1 MKMFVIMWL
10 FHLAVA
16 GFVVIFAFGLL
27 RVAVVCIA
35 AGINLGLISTRLA
48 LVVYTCSVLV

>member
-1 MKMFVIMWL
+1 MIMWL

-16 GFVVIFAFGLL
+16 GFVVIFGFGLL
-27 RVAVVCIA
+27 RAAVVCIA
-35 AGINLGLISTRLA
+35 AGINLGLISTTLA